1 MFAGFGTLINVA
13 GIVLGGVI
21 GLLGGHFLTRK
32 LQDTLQM
39 SCAVAVIFIGAGSTL
54 SKMLKIN
61 TDGSI
66 ETVGIMMMIASLTI
80 GGLIGEIIDIDGH
93 MERFGIWLRSKSGN
107 DGDSKFVD
115 GFVTASLTVCIG
127 AMAVIGAIEDR
138 LMNNYT
144 ILYAKAVLDLII
156 ILVMTASMG
165 KGCIFSAVSVGIFQG
180 TITLLA
186 GFLQPLMTDTAL
198 TNLSYIGN
206 ILIFCVGINLM
217 FGPKIRVANLLP
229 ALIIASIWD
238 VFIIH
243 PL

>member
-66 ETVGIMMMIASLTI
+66 ETVGIMMMIASLII

-93 MERFGIWLRSKSGN
+93 MELFGIWLRSKSGN

-186 GFLQPLMTDTAL
+186 GFLQPLMTETAL

-229 ALIIASIWD
+229 ALVIASIW
-238 VFIIH
+238 IK
-243 PL
+243 